1 MGASIGFYTKKV
13 ALMEVKKGSTALWIG
28 ALGKHVASHR
38 AKKIFAGWS

>member
-1 MGASIGFYTKKV
+1 MRTSIGLCAKKL
-13 ALMEVKKGSTALWIG
+13 ALMEIKKGSAALWIG